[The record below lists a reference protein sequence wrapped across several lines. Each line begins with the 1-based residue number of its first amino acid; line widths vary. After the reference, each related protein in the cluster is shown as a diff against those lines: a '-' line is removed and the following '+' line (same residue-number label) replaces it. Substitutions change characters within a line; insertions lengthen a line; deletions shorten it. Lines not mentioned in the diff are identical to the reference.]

1 MPFGLVNTLSTFMR
15 MMDNIIRQGSL
26 YLWKHILIFLDNIL
40 IHSWAGE
47 DHECIVRELLALIR
61 AHKLKLKASKCEF
74 FKPAVEFLGFYV
86 DAEGLHVEEA
96 KVKAIKDWA
105 TPKSQKELRA
115 FMGLA
120 SFYRKFIFRFAHKA
134 LPLYELA
141 AQTSTFQWTDDCE
154 RSFQVLKK
162 CLCKTPILALPMTTR
177 SWILWMDANKCGVF
191 MWVRKLASSRC
202 NLRYGVGSPNQEK
215 GFT

>member
-1 MPFGLVNTLSTFMR
+1 M
-15 MMDNIIRQGSL
+15 
-26 YLWKHILIFLDNIL
+26 
-40 IHSWAGE
+40 
-47 DHECIVRELLALIR
+47 RELLALIR

-74 FKPAVEFLGFYV
+74 FKPAVEFLGFFV

-162 CLCKTPILALPMTTR
+162 CLCKAPILALPTTTGSCGR
-177 SWILWMDANKCGVF
+177 TPVKGLLGQSCYNSRMILLVASQWRRLSPTTAG
-191 MWVRKLASSRC
+191 SSRTQRRGTLLTTG
-202 NLRYGVGSPNQEK
+202 NFLP
-215 GFT
+215 